1 MSKLIGRKAAPKT
14 WDTGYR
20 HSFYTSYGEA
30 PDLHT
35 LMFIS
40 GANMN
45 AVIREALRDYMV
57 KHNSPALDPEFRRK
71 LYLIASEKTAA
82 GHAPIASEVLVEMG
96 LELPHQA
103 HAEPSAK
110 ARTAAAAKA
119 PTLPARVEVLQQH
132 ATPATQPVAQPVE
145 HPTPTPAQA
154 PAVLAPAPAPAPAP
168 VVEAP
173 APSQAITPRAIAID
187 FGPAEPEINMD
198 AGETA
203 NGQPKLT
210 AKQRWLAR
218 HA

>member
-96 LELPHQA
+96 LELPSQA
-103 HAEPSAK
+103 HAEPSTK
-110 ARTAAAAKA
+110 ARTAA
-119 PTLPARVEVLQQH
+119 PTLPARVEVLQQPS
-132 ATPATQPVAQPVE
+132 APATQPVAQHPAYPS
-145 HPTPTPAQA
+145 PTPTPA
-154 PAVLAPAPAPAPAP
+154 PAPTPSP
-168 VVEAP
+168 VVHAAP
-173 APSQAITPRAIAID
+173 PAQPTKPRAID
-187 FGPAEPEINMD
+187 FGPAENEINM
-198 AGETA
+198 GQEETTNA
-203 NGQPKLT
+203 QTKLT

>member
-14 WDTGYR
+14 WDTSYR

-71 LYLIASEKTAA
+71 LYLIASEMTAA
-82 GHAPIASEVLVEMG
+82 GHATIASEVLVEMG
-96 LELPHQA
+96 LELPNQA
-103 HAEPSAK
+103 HAEPNSK
-110 ARTAAAAKA
+110 ARTVAPAKA
-119 PTLPARVEVLQQH
+119 PTLPAQVEVLQQPS
-132 ATPATQPVAQPVE
+132 APASQPVAQHLG
-145 HPTPTPAQA
+145 HPSPA
-154 PAVLAPAPAPAPAP
+154 PEPAPAPGPSP
-168 VVEAP
+168 VVDAAP
-173 APSQAITPRAIAID
+173 PAQPTKPRVID
-187 FGPAEPEINMD
+187 FGPAENEINMGQQEAD
-198 AGETA
+198 NA
-203 NGQPKLT
+203 QPKIT

>member
-20 HSFYTSYGEA
+20 NSFYTSYGEA

-110 ARTAAAAKA
+110 ARTAAPAKA

-145 HPTPTPAQA
+145 HPAPT
-154 PAVLAPAPAPAPAP
+154 PAPAPAP

-210 AKQRWLAR
+210 EKQRWLAR

>member
-14 WDTGYR
+14 WNTCYR

-45 AVIREALRDYMV
+45 AVIRDALRDYMV

-71 LYLIASEKTAA
+71 LYLSASEQTAA
-82 GHAPIASEVLVEMG
+82 GHVPIASEVLVEMG
-96 LELPHQA
+96 LEPPHQA

-110 ARTAAAAKA
+110 ARTAAPAKA
-119 PTLPARVEVLQQH
+119 PTLPARVGVLQQPVS
-132 ATPATQPVAQPVE
+132 PAAQPVAQHVE
-145 HPTPTPAQA
+145 HPTPATI
-154 PAVLAPAPAPAPAP
+154 PAPAPAALSPAP
-168 VVEAP
+168 VVHTP
-173 APSQAITPRAIAID
+173 APEQPAKPRAIAID

-210 AKQRWLAR
+210 TKQRWLAR

>member
-71 LYLIASEKTAA
+71 LYLIASEMTAA

-110 ARTAAAAKA
+110 ARTAAPAKA

-145 HPTPTPAQA
+145 HPAPT
-154 PAVLAPAPAPAPAP
+154 PAPAPAP
-168 VVEAP
+168 VVKAP

>member
-20 HSFYTSYGEA
+20 NSFYTSYGEA

-110 ARTAAAAKA
+110 ARTAAPAKA

-145 HPTPTPAQA
+145 HPAPT
-154 PAVLAPAPAPAPAP
+154 PAPAPAPAP

>member
-96 LELPHQA
+96 LELPYLA
-103 HAEPSAK
+103 HAEP
-110 ARTAAAAKA
+110 ARR
-119 PTLPARVEVLQQH
+119 PALS
-132 ATPATQPVAQPVE
+132 P
-145 HPTPTPAQA
+145 
-154 PAVLAPAPAPAPAP
+154 
-168 VVEAP
+168 
-173 APSQAITPRAIAID
+173 
-187 FGPAEPEINMD
+187 
-198 AGETA
+198 
-203 NGQPKLT
+203 QPKHQLFLHRW
-210 AKQRWLAR
+210 KFFSSPRHRQRSRLPNTLGTPPLLLLR
-218 HA
+218 HLPPVLLQSLMLPPPRNPPSLGSSTSALPRMRSTWDSRKRSTPNPRSLRSSGGWPDTHKGVT